1 VEGDQ
6 PHESSAQGASHAGFR
21 AVAVALVANM
31 GVAAAKLIGFL
42 ITGSGSMVA
51 EFAHSVADT
60 GNQILLLAGRRES
73 ERRPDP
79 THPFGYG
86 AVRFLGAFV
95 VAVLLFGLGAVFSM
109 AEGVNKLIHPHPL
122 DNLPVALAIL
132 VVAIVLEALSFRA
145 GVAAA
150 NQTRRGE
157 GWVRFVRSTRI
168 PELAVLLVEDTGAL
182 VGLVIAL
189 VAVAVSALTGNT
201 VFDAVGSLGI
211 GVLLGVNSVVLGI
224 EMTSLL
230 VGETASPDELQ
241 EIEERLATTPGIRRV
256 VHLRAVHLGPEE
268 LLVGAKVLFTPGLTV
283 EEAAAVV
290 DEAESA
296 VRSAVPSAV
305 WIYIEPGRTDEAS
318 PAVAPA
324 NNDPGEL

>member
-1 VEGDQ
+1 
-6 PHESSAQGASHAGFR
+6 
-21 AVAVALVANM
+21 VAVALVANM

-60 GNQILLLAGRRES
+60 GNQILLLAGRRRS

-86 AVRFLGAFV
+86 AVRFLGAFI
-95 VAVLLFGLGAVFSM
+95 VAVLLFGLGAVFSL
-109 AEGVNKLIHPHPL
+109 AEGVNKLIHPHSL

-150 NQTRRGE
+150 NQTRRGQ

-230 VGETASPDELQ
+230 VGETASPEELR
-241 EIEERLATTPGIRRV
+241 EIEGRLATTPGVRRV

-268 LLVGAKVLFTPGLTV
+268 LLVGAKVLFAPGLTV
-283 EEAAAVV
+283 EAAAAVV
-290 DEAESA
+290 DEAETA

-305 WIYIEPGRTDEAS
+305 WIYIEPGRTGEA
-318 PAVAPA
+318 APTRW
-324 NNDPGEL
+324 

>member
-1 VEGDQ
+1 
-6 PHESSAQGASHAGFR
+6 
-21 AVAVALVANM
+21 VAVALVANI

-60 GNQILLLAGRRES
+60 GNQILLLAGRRGS

-86 AVRFLGAFV
+86 AVRFLGAFI
-95 VAVLLFGLGAVFSM
+95 VAVLLFGLGAVFSL

-150 NQTRRGE
+150 NQTRRGQ

-230 VGETASPDELQ
+230 VGETASPDELR
-241 EIEERLATTPGIRRV
+241 EIEERLATTPGVRRV

-268 LLVGAKVLFTPGLTV
+268 LLVGAKVVFAPGLTV

-290 DEAESA
+290 DEAETA
-296 VRSAVPSAV
+296 VRSAVPSSV
-305 WIYIEPGRTDEAS
+305 WIYIEPGKS
-318 PAVAPA
+318 SA
-324 NNDPGEL
+324 NSQGLRC

>member
-1 VEGDQ
+1 MGGDQ
-6 PHESSAQGASHAGFR
+6 RHESPGQGASHAGFR

-60 GNQILLLAGRRES
+60 GNQILLLAGRRRS

-86 AVRFLGAFV
+86 AVRFLGAFI
-95 VAVLLFGLGAVFSM
+95 VAVLLFGLGAVFSL
-109 AEGVNKLIHPHPL
+109 AEGVNKLIHPHSL

-150 NQTRRGE
+150 NQTRRGQ

-230 VGETASPDELQ
+230 VGETASPDELR
-241 EIEERLATTPGIRRV
+241 EIEGRLATTPGVRRV

-268 LLVGAKVLFTPGLTV
+268 LLVGAKVLFAPGLTV
-283 EEAAAVV
+283 EAAAAVV
-290 DEAESA
+290 DEAETA

-305 WIYIEPGRTDEAS
+305 WIYIEPGRTGEA
-318 PAVAPA
+318 APTRW
-324 NNDPGEL
+324 

>member
-1 VEGDQ
+1 
-6 PHESSAQGASHAGFR
+6 
-21 AVAVALVANM
+21 VAVALVANM

-60 GNQILLLAGRRES
+60 GNQILLLAGRRRS

-86 AVRFLGAFV
+86 AVRFLGAFI
-95 VAVLLFGLGAVFSM
+95 VAVLLFGLGAVFSL
-109 AEGVNKLIHPHPL
+109 AEGVNKLIHPHSL

-150 NQTRRGE
+150 NQTRRGQ

-230 VGETASPDELQ
+230 VGETASPEELR
-241 EIEERLATTPGIRRV
+241 EIEGRLATTPGVRRV

-268 LLVGAKVLFTPGLTV
+268 LLVGAKVLFASGLTV
-283 EEAAAVV
+283 EAAAAVV
-290 DEAESA
+290 DEAETA

-305 WIYIEPGRTDEAS
+305 WIYIEPGRTGEAA
-318 PAVAPA
+318 PAVAPG
-324 NNDPGEL
+324 NHDPGEG

>member
-1 VEGDQ
+1 
-6 PHESSAQGASHAGFR
+6 
-21 AVAVALVANM
+21 VAVALVANM

-60 GNQILLLAGRRES
+60 GNQILLLAGRRRS

-86 AVRFLGAFV
+86 AVRFLGAFI
-95 VAVLLFGLGAVFSM
+95 VAVLLFGLGAVFSL
-109 AEGVNKLIHPHPL
+109 AEGVNKLIHPHSL

-150 NQTRRGE
+150 NQTRRGQ

-230 VGETASPDELQ
+230 VGETASPEELR
-241 EIEERLATTPGIRRV
+241 EIEGRLATTPGVRRV

-268 LLVGAKVLFTPGLTV
+268 LLVGAKVLFAPGLTV
-283 EEAAAVV
+283 EAAAAVV
-290 DEAESA
+290 DEAETA

-305 WIYIEPGRTDEAS
+305 WIYIEPGRTGEA
-318 PAVAPA
+318 ARTRW
-324 NNDPGEL
+324 

>member
-1 VEGDQ
+1 
-6 PHESSAQGASHAGFR
+6 
-21 AVAVALVANM
+21 VALVANI

-86 AVRFLGAFV
+86 AVRFLGAFI
-95 VAVLLFGLGAVFSM
+95 VAVLLFGLGAVFSL

-150 NQTRRGE
+150 NQTRRGQ

-230 VGETASPDELQ
+230 VGETASPDELR
-241 EIEERLATTPGIRRV
+241 EIEEQLATTPGVRRV

-268 LLVGAKVLFTPGLTV
+268 LLVGAKVVFAPGLTV

-290 DEAESA
+290 DEAETA

-305 WIYIEPGRTDEAS
+305 WIYIEPGKGS
-318 PAVAPA
+318 A
-324 NNDPGEL
+324 NSQGLRC